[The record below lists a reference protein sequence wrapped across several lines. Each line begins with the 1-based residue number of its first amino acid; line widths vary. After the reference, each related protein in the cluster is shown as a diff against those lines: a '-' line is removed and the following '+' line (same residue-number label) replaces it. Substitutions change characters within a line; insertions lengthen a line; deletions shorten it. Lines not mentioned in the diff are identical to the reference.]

1 MLYKH
6 YFKQFELCKL
16 HVLSSTKISVPQSP
30 MTNLIQTDEE
40 NSQAVIKTVTPQ
52 ILRGEDC
59 KSTNCV
65 HRSPQ
70 NDRIHPISK
79 TVNEI
84 LCLQDRL

>member
-52 ILRGEDC
+52 ILILTVSQPIVYISS
-59 KSTNCV
+59 KW
-65 HRSPQ
+65 Q
-70 NDRIHPISK
+70 NSSYI
-79 TVNEI
+79 
-84 LCLQDRL
+84 

>member
-6 YFKQFELCKL
+6 NFKQFELCRL

-52 ILRGEDC
+52 ILILTVSQPIVYISS
-59 KSTNCV
+59 KW
-65 HRSPQ
+65 Q
-70 NDRIHPISK
+70 NSSYI
-79 TVNEI
+79 
-84 LCLQDRL
+84 

>member
-6 YFKQFELCKL
+6 NFKQFELCKL

-52 ILRGEDC
+52 ILILTVSQPIVYITS
-59 KSTNCV
+59 KW
-65 HRSPQ
+65 Q
-70 NDRIHPISK
+70 NSSYI
-79 TVNEI
+79 
-84 LCLQDRL
+84 

>member
-6 YFKQFELCKL
+6 NFKQFELCKL

-52 ILRGEDC
+52 ILILTVSQPIVYISS
-59 KSTNCV
+59 KW
-65 HRSPQ
+65 Q
-70 NDRIHPISK
+70 NSSYI
-79 TVNEI
+79 
-84 LCLQDRL
+84 